1 MEKNKNLTGGCI
13 CGQVKYTITE
23 ILEAWEDCYGEDM
36 KTEYSGFVDKLK
48 EKKELEEVDSKND

>member
-1 MEKNKNLTGGCI
+1 MH
-13 CGQVKYTITE
+13 KYTITE

-36 KTEYSGFVDKLK
+36 KTEYSGVVDKLK

>member
-1 MEKNKNLTGGCI
+1 MH
-13 CGQVKYTITE
+13 KYTITE
-23 ILEAWEDCYGEDM
+23 ILEAWEDCFGEDM